1 MRCTKEVTELV
12 EVELENG
19 ETVRCTPDHWFL
31 TQSAGYVEACNLKVG
46 AKFIPEHEVKAVR
59 FLSLEEAVP
68 VYDISVE
75 GYQNFL
81 LSCGVV
87 VHNSGKSFAAKREIA
102 NVFLQHRTIL
112 LSEIRRANIIRW
124 YMHWGDR

>member
-1 MRCTKEVTELV
+1 M
-12 EVELENG
+12 
-19 ETVRCTPDHWFL
+19 
-31 TQSAGYVEACNLKVG
+31 EACNLKVG

-81 LSCGVV
+81 LSCGVI

-102 NVFLQHRTIL
+102 NVFFSQHRTIL
-112 LSEIRRANIIRW
+112 LSEIRKENIIRW